1 MVNLINDFLHAART
15 LVKARAFTAVC
26 ITSLGLGMGVVILI
40 LLFLRMVLATPPG
53 VDDDGL
59 VELVIRPSG
68 QLLAESGTS
77 MIDTWSYPDYLDVRD
92 GVVGMAPITG
102 WARGEGD
109 FRPAGESRTI
119 SLSAM
124 YVSSNYFSTIG
135 AGLPLGPGFTQ
146 VDDASR
152 AEPEAVISHRLWQVR
167 LGSDPNII
175 GRAITINQTEYV
187 VVGVAPEKF
196 RGHRGGLDESYSQ
209 LWLPLSRHPRFT
221 ATANAR
227 DDREA
232 SWLRVVARLSPGT
245 TLAQADASVASVTA
259 ALAARYPASNRDKAG
274 GVEPYFPPGAPDR
287 AQVAVARMIMFGLT
301 GMVLLIVGLNI
312 SGMMLVRSAMREREL
327 AIRMAMGATRW
338 RLVRHHL
345 SEALVMAV
353 FGGSLACAILFG
365 GPLVVAWA
373 FDLWGPALEL
383 FRPDGWVVLQCIL
396 LCFVTSL
403 VLGLLP
409 AIRFSRPAIL
419 SALKNDSAGSGRRV
433 GWLQRVTAAA
443 QAGIAVPF
451 LVISGVQFDQAR
463 VAALTDVGFTPQG
476 LYVARFNLMAVG
488 KTEDDRRLFVRTL
501 QENLAQAP
509 GITAASVGDGVPL
522 DFIYRDTR
530 IAPFDGAQGRRDGEA
545 TFVPSHTTRVGAGYV
560 ETLGTRLLAGRSID
574 AHDRAGAERVVVL
587 SDPLARELFPASN
600 PIGERVTFALPGEER
615 QTYTVVGVT
624 ADLVSTQ
631 MGNPRPQLFVSLA
644 QHPASSVLVIARGGA
659 SDPSMRGA
667 FDNATADALR
677 QVSGQALR
685 QGSGQADGGPP
696 FRSGASP
703 DSVLRD
709 FFTGE
714 WLIENSR
721 SDLLTSSG
729 VGGIAAAVALVL
741 AALGVYGVIAFM
753 VATRTREIGVRI
765 ALGASRA
772 RVLRDVLGDALKLVV
787 PGIGVGL
794 VLAVLWVRLADPA
807 WYPLG
812 GVEPLVYA
820 LAAATAFGV
829 AALAGV
835 PSARRAAAVQPI
847 IAMRSE

>member
-1 MVNLINDFLHAART
+1 MFNLMQDVFHAART

-26 ITSLGLGMGVVILI
+26 VTSLGLGMGVVILI
-40 LLFLRMVLATPPG
+40 LLFMRTVLGPPPG
-53 VDDDGL
+53 VNDDGL

-77 MIDTWSYPDYLDVRD
+77 MIETWSYPDYLDVRD
-92 GVVGMAPITG
+92 GAGGMAITG
-102 WARGEGD
+102 WSTGEGF
-109 FRPAGESRTI
+109 FRPQGESRTI
-119 SLSAM
+119 SLSTM

-135 AGLPLGPGFTQ
+135 ARLPLGPGFSP

-152 AEPEAVISHRLWQVR
+152 AEPEAVISHRIWQVR
-167 LGSDPNII
+167 FGGDPDII
-175 GRAITINQTEYV
+175 GRTITINQTEHV
-187 VVGVAPEKF
+187 VVGVAPERF
-196 RGHRGGLDESYSQ
+196 RGHVGGLDESYAQ
-209 LWLPLSRHPRFT
+209 LWLPLSRHPRLT
-221 ATANAR
+221 DGVNAR

-232 SWLRVVARLSPGT
+232 NWLRVVARLSPGV
-245 TLAQADASVASVTA
+245 TLAQADATVASAMA
-259 ALAARYPASNRDKAG
+259 ALAERYPASHREKTG
-274 GVEPYFPPGAPDR
+274 GVEPYFTSGAGER
-287 AQVAVARMIMFGLT
+287 SQVAFARMMILGLA

-327 AIRMAMGATRW
+327 AIRMAMGASRW
-338 RLVRHHL
+338 RLMLYHL
-345 SEALVMAV
+345 SEALVMAA
-353 FGGSLACAILFG
+353 FGGSLACAIMFG
-365 GPLVVAWA
+365 GPPAVAWT
-373 FDLWGPALEL
+373 FDMWGPALEM
-383 FRPDGWVVLQCIL
+383 FRPDGWVVLQCIA

-409 AIRFSRPAIL
+409 AIRFSQPSIL
-419 SALKNDSAGSGRRV
+419 LAFKNDSAGSGRRV
-433 GWLQRVTAAA
+433 GWLQRFTAAA

-463 VAALTDVGFTPQG
+463 VAALADVGFKPQG
-476 LYVARFNLMAVG
+476 LYAGRFNLSAIG

-501 QENLAQAP
+501 QEDLAQAP
-509 GITAASVGDGVPL
+509 GIVSVSAADGVPL

-530 IAPFDGAQGRRDGEA
+530 VARDGES
-545 TFVPSHTTRVGAGYV
+545 TFVPAHTTRVGAGYL

-574 AHDRAGAERVVVL
+574 ANDRQGAERVVML
-587 SDPLARELFPASN
+587 SEPLARELFPASD
-600 PIGERVTFALPGEER
+600 PIGARVAFALPGGER

-644 QHPASSVLVIARGGA
+644 QHPESSVLVIARGAA
-659 SDPSMRGA
+659 SDPSIRGA

-677 QVSGQALR
+677 QITGA
-685 QGSGQADGGPP
+685 GPTL
-696 FRSGASP
+696 RSGAGAQP
-703 DSVLRD
+703 DTVLRD
-709 FFTGE
+709 FITGE
-714 WLIENSR
+714 RLIENSR

-753 VATRTREIGVRI
+753 VATRTREIGVRV
-765 ALGASRA
+765 ALGASRG

-812 GVEPLVYA
+812 GVEPLVYS
-820 LAAATAFGV
+820 LAAATAFVV
-829 AALAGV
+829 AALAGI
-835 PSARRAAAVQPI
+835 PSARRAAAVEPI
-847 IAMRSE
+847 VAMRAE

>member
-1 MVNLINDFLHAART
+1 MISSINDLLHAART

-26 ITSLGLGMGVVILI
+26 VTSLGLGMGVVILI
-40 LLFLRMVLATPPG
+40 LLFLRTVLGTPPG
-53 VDDDGL
+53 VNDDGL

-92 GVVGMAPITG
+92 GAGGMAITG
-102 WARGEGD
+102 WSRGEGS
-109 FRPAGESRTI
+109 FRPEGATRTI

-135 AGLPLGPGFTQ
+135 TTVPLGPGFTP
-146 VDDASR
+146 VDDRSR

-167 LGSDPNII
+167 LQSDPGII

-187 VVGVAPEKF
+187 VVGVAAEGF
-196 RGHRGGLDESYSQ
+196 RGHRGGLDESYAQ
-209 LWLPLSRHPRFT
+209 LWLPLSRHPQLT
-221 ATANAR
+221 TSATAR
-227 DDREA
+227 DDRDA
-232 SWLRVVARLSPGT
+232 GWLRVVARLSPGT
-245 TLAQADASVASVTA
+245 TLAQANAAVGAAMA
-259 ALAARYPASNRDKAG
+259 ALAGRYPASHRDKAG
-274 GVEPYFPPGAPDR
+274 GVEQYFPSGADER
-287 AQVAVARMIMFGLT
+287 AQIAVARMIIFGLS

-327 AIRMAMGATRW
+327 AIRLAMGASRW
-338 RLVRHHL
+338 RLMRHHL

-353 FGGSLACAILFG
+353 FGGSLACAIMFG
-365 GPLVVAWA
+365 GPPAVAWA
-373 FDLWGPALEL
+373 FDMWGPALDL
-383 FRPDGWVVLQCIL
+383 FRPDVWVVLQCIA

-419 SALKNDSAGSGRRV
+419 LALKNDSAGSGRRV
-433 GWLQRVTAAA
+433 GWLQRLTAAA

-463 VAALTDVGFTPQG
+463 VAALTDVGFTPKG
-476 LYVARFNLMAVG
+476 LYAARLNLAAVG
-488 KTEDDRRLFVRTL
+488 QTEEDRRLFVRTL
-501 QENLAQAP
+501 QENLALAP
-509 GITAASVGDGVPL
+509 GVGSVSVGDGVPL

-530 IAPFDGAQGRRDGEA
+530 VTPFDGAQGRPDGES
-545 TFVPSHTTRVGAGYV
+545 TFVPAHTTRVGAGYL
-560 ETLGTRLLAGRSID
+560 ETLGARLLAGRSID
-574 AHDRAGAERVVVL
+574 ANDRAGAERVVVL
-587 SDPLARELFPASN
+587 SEPLARQLFPAGD
-600 PIGERVTFALPGEER
+600 PIGERVVFALPEDER

-631 MGNPRPQLFVSLA
+631 LGNPRPQLFVSLA
-644 QHPASSVLVIARGGA
+644 QHPASSVLVIARGAA
-659 SDPSMRGA
+659 SDPSVRGA

-677 QVSGQALR
+677 QSSGQP
-685 QGSGQADGGPP
+685 DGGPT
-696 FRSGASP
+696 FRSGVQP
-703 DSVLRD
+703 DSVMRD

-714 WLIENSR
+714 SLIENSR

-753 VATRTREIGVRI
+753 VATRTREIGVRV

-772 RVLRDVLGDALKLVV
+772 RVLRGVLGDALKLVV

-820 LAAATAFGV
+820 LAAATAFCV
-829 AALAGV
+829 AAISGI